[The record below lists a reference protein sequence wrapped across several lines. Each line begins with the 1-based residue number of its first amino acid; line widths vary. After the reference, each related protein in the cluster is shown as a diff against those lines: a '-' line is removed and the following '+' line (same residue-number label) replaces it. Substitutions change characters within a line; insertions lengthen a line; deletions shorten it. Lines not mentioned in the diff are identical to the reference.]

1 VAEGSRLS
9 LRRVARGGVLG
20 AAKLVVLPLALLWW
34 GYRAATGRE
43 TLFESLS
50 QAISLVPGRTGSY
63 VRRAFYGLV
72 LAECADDV
80 HIEFGTLLAHP
91 TARFARGVYIGTH
104 CTLGTVAVGEGVMI
118 GSNVDILS
126 SRHQH
131 KREGGKLLGG
141 EHGTFSEIRIGA
153 NSWIGNSAVVM
164 ANVGRDCTVGAG
176 AVVVKDVADGLTVVG
191 NPAKEIRRDVP
202 ERAAVQPVLS

>member
-1 VAEGSRLS
+1 VAEGSSWSPRRL
-9 LRRVARGGVLG
+9 ARGAVLA
-20 AAKLVVLPLALLWW
+20 AAKVVVLPLALLWW
-34 GYRAATGRE
+34 AYRAVTGRE

-63 VRRAFYGLV
+63 LRRAFYGLV
-72 LAECADDV
+72 LPECADDV

-91 TARFARGVYIGTH
+91 TARLARGVYIGTF
-104 CTLGTVAVGEGVMI
+104 CTLGTVSVGEGVMI

-164 ANVGRDCTVGAG
+164 ANVGRDCTVGAA
-176 AVVVKDVADGLTVVG
+176 AVVVKDVADGQTVVG
-191 NPAKEIRRDVP
+191 NPAKAIRRDAPEGVP
-202 ERAAVQPVLS
+202 AQPVLS

>member
-1 VAEGSRLS
+1 VAETSTGWSPRS
-9 LRRVARGGVLG
+9 LARGGVLL
-20 AAKLVVLPLALLWW
+20 AARLVVGPLALLWW
-34 GYRAATGRE
+34 AYHAATGRDV
-43 TLFESLS
+43 LFESLS
-50 QAISLVPGRTGSY
+50 QLLSLVPGRIGSY

-72 LAECADDV
+72 LPECADDV

-91 TARFARGVYIGTH
+91 TARIARGVYIGTY
-104 CTLGTVAVGEGVMI
+104 CTLGTVSIGEGVMI

-141 EHGTFSEIRIGA
+141 EHGTFTEVHIGA

-164 ANVGRDCTVGAG
+164 ANVGRDCTVGAA

-191 NPAKEIRRDVP
+191 NPARDVRRPMP
-202 ERAAVQPVLS
+202 ERSGQPVLQ

>member
-1 VAEGSRLS
+1 MAEGSRLS

-141 EHGTFSEIRIGA
+141 EHGTFTEIRIGA

-164 ANVGRDCTVGAG
+164 ANVGRDCTVGAA
-176 AVVVKDVADGLTVVG
+176 AVVVKDVADGQTVVG
-191 NPAKEIRRDVP
+191 NPAKAIRRDAPEGVP
-202 ERAAVQPVLS
+202 AQPVLS